1 MLSAISFANMEKGND
16 SSSKKSWSARAGT
29 VAIYEASGLLLFAAA
44 SKLMVIFGFA
54 GADESIWER
63 TNFLFSFMTEGAVRL
78 SASLAE
84 LSVVAYLAVS
94 VRQFPKAALLL
105 WLTIVFG
112 VYRYIAWELNF
123 HCGCSLN
130 SGGNVWVNIL
140 PFVSFGL
147 CAATAWFAAFTAQFA
162 GKNEL

>member
-1 MLSAISFANMEKGND
+1 MREAND
-16 SSSKKSWSARAGT
+16 SSAKKSWLARAWT
-29 VAIYEASGLLLFAAA
+29 VAIYGVSGLLLFAAA
-44 SKLMVIFGFA
+44 SKLMIVFGFA
-54 GADESIWER
+54 GADESVWKR

-78 SASLAE
+78 SVSLVE

-123 HCGCSLN
+123 Y
-130 SGGNVWVNIL
+130 
-140 PFVSFGL
+140 
-147 CAATAWFAAFTAQFA
+147 
-162 GKNEL
+162 